1 MEKEFK
7 IFEELVALAPQHV
20 KDELE
25 RLKTYEEESK
35 WHPEANVFEHIK
47 IVVNRLITTGDIDL
61 IMAGLYHDIGKL
73 LAAEKTLEKEG
84 KFRAFGHEHIGAKWV
99 IKDAEFIKSVGANV
113 DNVEIIVS
121 NHMRMKQLDDMNK
134 SKVDA
139 MKALTM
145 WDKLVIFS
153 RADSMLTEFKL

>member
-25 RLKTYEEESK
+25 RLKTYEENSQ
-35 WHPEANVFEHIK
+35 WHPEENTYEHIK

-73 LAAEKTLEKEG
+73 IAAEKTLEKQG
-84 KFRAFGHEHIGAKWV
+84 KFRAFGHENIGSKWV
-99 IKDAEFIKSVGANV
+99 IKDSKFIESIGANV
-113 DNVEIIVS
+113 SNVDQIVS
-121 NHMRMKQLDDMNK
+121 NHMRMKLLDNMGK
-134 SKVDA
+134 KKVDA
-139 MKALTM
+139 MKALPM
-145 WDKLVIFS
+145 WDKLVIFN
-153 RADSMLTEFKL
+153 RADSMLLEFKI